1 MAALC
6 AKFIAPINNLC
17 IWRSEP
23 PHFLVDA
30 LVHDYITIEIFHFLF
45 TYHRLVHF

>member
-6 AKFIAPINNLC
+6 AKFTAPINNLC
-17 IWRSEP
+17 IWTREP

-30 LVHDYITIEIFHFLF
+30 LVRDCNTTEII
-45 TYHRLVHF
+45 